1 MRYVTVKRELVQDR
15 CMVTWV
21 QFGQEFFGASG
32 LNFLGLNPKG
42 PYLSLE
48 KKIFFEMCSLTP

>member
-1 MRYVTVKRELVQDR
+1 MRYVTVTRELAQDR
-15 CMVTWV
+15 CMVTWA
-21 QFGQEFFGASG
+21 QFGREVFGVSG

-48 KKIFFEMCSLTP
+48 KKNFEMCSLTP